1 MSNRRGLF
9 FSNGKEEGG
18 ASSAGILLT
27 VSADVSSATCVVES
41 VVPMMCRSD
50 PSFAALKNVLAATEP
65 SPFGTLHGTAPS
77 VNPAAALAEYQRLQI
92 YDYGRL
98 RFHPFSLPYSLGAFP
113 DAGQYGFHSP
123 FVRFDPRAAR
133 FAAEEPKP
141 QHSYIGLIAMAI
153 LSCPEKKM
161 VLSDIYQ
168 YILDQYPYFRNRGP
182 GWRNSIRH
190 NLSLNDCFIKAGRSA
205 NGKGHYW
212 AIHPANIEDFKKG
225 DFRRRK
231 AQRKVRKHM
240 GLSVP
245 DDDDSPAPTPP
256 PRPPLETTT
265 TLIDPQRHKMLQPT
279 PLQPKLT
286 LGRQKRQFDME
297 SLLAPDPAP
306 SSSSPH
312 TVECDSPRM
321 GSYTHSPG
329 SESPKEGGPPSFFQ
343 QQQSIANP
351 SAVRKA
357 MQWTVSLP
365 LQTVGLPQRMTAF
378 GPFAGNSPCW
388 SSAAQAASLLNYSM
402 SGRGSN
408 PSEIGVCNTSTQHPL
423 VHRWQESINRVMV
436 DENKVAEQ

>member
-1 MSNRRGLF
+1 MGLQGR
-9 FSNGKEEGG
+9 STNTNAIVG
-18 ASSAGILLT
+18 AGVHLLKLAIALGDKT
-27 VSADVSSATCVVES
+27 RF
-41 VVPMMCRSD
+41 PMMCRSD
-50 PSFAALKNVLAATEP
+50 PSFTLKNVLGAADQG
-65 SPFGTLHGTAPS
+65 PFAPPA

-98 RFHPFSLPYSLGAFP
+98 RFHPFMHYGLAGAFP
-113 DAGQYGFHSP
+113 DTAQYGFTSP
-123 FVRFDPRAAR
+123 FVRFDPRGR
-133 FAAEEPKP
+133 FATEEPKP

-153 LSCPEKKM
+153 LSIPEKKM

-256 PRPPLETTT
+256 PRPPLETAA
-265 TLIDPQRHKMLQPT
+265 TLVDPQRHHKMLQT
-279 PLQPKLT
+279 PPKIN

-306 SSSSPH
+306 SSSTSPQGI
-312 TVECDSPRM
+312 VDCDSPRLN
-321 GSYTHSPG
+321 SFDPSPG
-329 SESPKEGGPPSFFQ
+329 SESPKDVLPHTYFQ
-343 QQQSIANP
+343 QPQQQSP
-351 SAVRKA
+351 SAMRRA

-365 LQTVGLPQRMTAF
+365 IQNAAALPQRMNAF
-378 GPFAGNSPCW
+378 TPFVNPLLALSGPGSLITHLFCVRKGRNSRNEPP
-388 SSAAQAASLLNYSM
+388 A
-402 SGRGSN
+402 
-408 PSEIGVCNTSTQHPL
+408 VHPRHKNNL
-423 VHRWQESINRVMV
+423 IHRWQDSVNRVGLQN
-436 DENKVAEQ
+436 DSKVSEQ

>member
-1 MSNRRGLF
+1 
-9 FSNGKEEGG
+9 
-18 ASSAGILLT
+18 
-27 VSADVSSATCVVES
+27 
-41 VVPMMCRSD
+41 MMCRSD
-50 PSFAALKNVLAATEP
+50 PSFSALKNVLATNDQG
-65 SPFGTLHGTAPS
+65 PFGPPA

-98 RFHPFSLPYSLGAFP
+98 RFHPFSIPYSLAGAFP
-113 DAGQYGFHSP
+113 DTSQYFPSP

-133 FAAEEPKP
+133 FATEEPKP

-153 LSCPEKKM
+153 LSIPEKKM

-168 YILDQYPYFRNRGP
+168 FILDHYPYFRNRGP

-256 PRPPLETTT
+256 PRPPLETSAS
-265 TLIDPQRHKMLQPT
+265 LVDPQRHQKMLQAP
-279 PLQPKLT
+279 PQKLN

-297 SLLAPDPAP
+297 SLLAPDPTP
-306 SSSSPH
+306 SSGSPQGLID
-312 TVECDSPRM
+312 CDSPRM
-321 GSYTHSPG
+321 NSFNPSPG
-329 SESPKEGGPPSFFQ
+329 SESPKEVLPQGYFQ
-343 QQQSIANP
+343 QQQSQQSP
-351 SAVRKA
+351 SAMRRA
-357 MQWTVSLP
+357 MQQWTVSLP
-365 LQTVGLPQRMTAF
+365 LQNVAGLPQRMNS
-378 GPFAGNSPCW
+378 FAPLPCW
-388 SSAAQAASLLNYSM
+388 SSAAQAASLLTYSM
-402 SGRGSN
+402 SGRN
-408 PSEIGVCNTSTQHPL
+408 AASELSPCGAAPAQNAL
-423 VHRWQESINRVMV
+423 VHRWQDSVGRVSIQN
-436 DENKVAEQ
+436 DNKVIEQ